1 MLEKKL
7 PTGADL
13 FFGSSPTT
21 TQKQK
26 GKTMPKAKKNV
37 KLRDQKPARDPKGGR
52 HGHHQGHHR
61 AAAAAIAATPRERN
75 NPFDQGKTL
84 L

>member
-1 MLEKKL
+1 VLEKKL

-26 GKTMPKAKKNV
+26 VKTMPKAKKNV
-37 KLRDQKPARDPKGGR
+37 KLRDQKPVRDPKGGR
-52 HGHHQGHHR
+52 HGHHLGHHK
-61 AAAAAIAATPRERN
+61 AAAVTAGTPRERDR
-75 NPFDQGKTL
+75 FDQGRVL